1 MPFDSSLHTPG
12 PQRWWRPALIGLL
25 ALCPVLV
32 GALLGYRLSERA
44 GLSQLAAVANERLEL
59 YAATLEAELARFA
72 YLPSLIASEPDVQA
86 LLAAPADAALRER
99 AGRTLARVG
108 VRAGANLIVVASPS
122 GEQLATSSPQRG
134 SGGGAPGIANA
145 LKDGAADFFAAN
157 ESDGSTDYY
166 FTQPVQRDERALGQ
180 IVVKVN
186 LAPLEATWIDLGLRT
201 QSERLLLVDENEVV
215 VMSSVAAWKY
225 RTVGDAAP
233 RHSSHRY
240 AAASLAPLHLDR
252 ERKIEPGVALVRV
265 PGQEDQPAA
274 SLLAQERP
282 IVPLAARLMALSDPT
297 LVRRQAR
304 NAAWGGGAGGALL
317 GVLMLYA
324 MHRRR
329 ALRQLF
335 QARNALQQA
344 HDQLELQVHERT
356 RQLRSTNEELTSQIA
371 QRVQAEGEL
380 MQAGK
385 LAVLGQ
391 MSAGI
396 SHEINQPLTAL
407 RALSRNAI
415 RLLDGGRTLDVA
427 SNLRNIDEMAE
438 RMGRIVNQL
447 KSFTRKD
454 SLTLHPVTLADAVR
468 NVLLMLDH
476 RLQSPHIEVQVDV
489 PDDLQARG
497 DTTRLEQVLLNLAGN
512 AIDAMADA
520 PERRLRLHA
529 QRVGERVRIAV
540 DDTGAGMG
548 EAQMQRLFEPFFTT
562 KAAGQGLGLGL
573 VISSKIVREL
583 GGTLRAERLTPGMC
597 FTFDLADAT
606 TDASATEE
614 HHV

>member
-157 ESDGSTDYY
+157 ESDGGTDYY

-252 ERKIEPGVALVRV
+252 ERQIEPAWTVRM
-265 PGQEDQPAA
+265 Q
-274 SLLAQERP
+274 
-282 IVPLAARLMALSDPT
+282 LSI
-297 LVRRQAR
+297 Q
-304 NAAWGGGAGGALL
+304 
-317 GVLMLYA
+317 
-324 MHRRR
+324 
-329 ALRQLF
+329 
-335 QARNALQQA
+335 
-344 HDQLELQVHERT
+344 
-356 RQLRSTNEELTSQIA
+356 
-371 QRVQAEGEL
+371 
-380 MQAGK
+380 
-385 LAVLGQ
+385 
-391 MSAGI
+391 
-396 SHEINQPLTAL
+396 
-407 RALSRNAI
+407 
-415 RLLDGGRTLDVA
+415 
-427 SNLRNIDEMAE
+427 
-438 RMGRIVNQL
+438 
-447 KSFTRKD
+447 
-454 SLTLHPVTLADAVR
+454 
-468 NVLLMLDH
+468 
-476 RLQSPHIEVQVDV
+476 
-489 PDDLQARG
+489 
-497 DTTRLEQVLLNLAGN
+497 
-512 AIDAMADA
+512 
-520 PERRLRLHA
+520 
-529 QRVGERVRIAV
+529 
-540 DDTGAGMG
+540 
-548 EAQMQRLFEPFFTT
+548 
-562 KAAGQGLGLGL
+562 
-573 VISSKIVREL
+573 
-583 GGTLRAERLTPGMC
+583 
-597 FTFDLADAT
+597 
-606 TDASATEE
+606 
-614 HHV
+614 